1 MEPLV
6 WGLWDDLTQLKE
18 GGLVAIDFI
27 NAFNTISRHVMADSI
42 RKHMPQLWRI
52 AKLLYGEPSTL
63 FVNCDGESHT
73 VPSRTGIR
81 QGDVFEPLFFSLAI
95 RPMLEKIQE
104 HHTLRAYADDVQ
116 VHVNDQH
123 EKDKLIAM
131 LEELP
136 PEIKAG
142 LQVNTSK
149 TWFATF
155 VDIRR
160 EGREI
165 LGSFVGGEDAGA
177 QELMMKAVTEL
188 EKRV

>member
-18 GGLVAIDFI
+18 GGLVAIDFV

-63 FVNCDGESHT
+63 FVNCDGETHT

-81 QGDVFEPLFFSLAI
+81 QGDVFGPLFFSLAI

-104 HHTLRAYADDVQ
+104 HHPLRAYADDVQ
-116 VHVNDQH
+116 VQVNDQDAK
-123 EKDKLIAM
+123 EKLLTM
-131 LEELP
+131 LEDMP

-142 LQVNTSK
+142 LQVNPSK

-155 VDIRR
+155 DDIRR
-160 EGREI
+160 EGR
-165 LGSFVGGEDAGA
+165 
-177 QELMMKAVTEL
+177 
-188 EKRV
+188 

>member
-1 MEPLV
+1 
-6 WGLWDDLTQLKE
+6 
-18 GGLVAIDFI
+18 
-27 NAFNTISRHVMADSI
+27 MADSI

-63 FVNCDGESHT
+63 FVNCDGETHT

-81 QGDVFEPLFFSLAI
+81 QGDVFGPLFFSLAI

-116 VHVNDQH
+116 VHVNDEQ

-142 LQVNTSK
+142 LQVNKSTQARPGSPLLW
-149 TWFATF
+149 TFA
-155 VDIRR
+155 
-160 EGREI
+160 GK
-165 LGSFVGGEDAGA
+165 GEKSWGH
-177 QELMMKAVTEL
+177 LLV
-188 EKRV
+188 EKMQVVHKS